1 MGGEHWAW
9 LSCDENGEIDEGR
22 AARIDAS
29 IEGEGKKK
37 KRGERVHDVSM
48 ESK

>member
-29 IEGEGKKK
+29 TEGEGEKK
-37 KRGERVHDVSM
+37 KRDEGVHDVSM

>member
-29 IEGEGKKK
+29 TEGEGKKK
-37 KRGERVHDVSM
+37 KKGRGDAWRFNG
-48 ESK
+48 K

>member
-29 IEGEGKKK
+29 TEGEGEKK